1 MTLIDSL
8 TTYFDGEKS
17 AGLVLVG
24 MGAIACAWAVVVR
37 RGLSDAAGMFWPV
50 VIIGALQLAI
60 GVGLA
65 ARTPSQVAGLRATM
79 ERSQTEL
86 LAAETPRM
94 EKVQRNF
101 VVIEV
106 VEVVLMVA
114 GVALAL
120 GFKGTPYRSEVGM
133 GLALQ
138 ATVMLVFDL
147 LAERRGALY
156 LAALLR
162 AAGPSTG

>member
-1 MTLIDSL
+1 MLGSPR
-8 TTYFDGEKS
+8 
-17 AGLVLVG
+17 A
-24 MGAIACAWAVVVR
+24 
-37 RGLSDAAGMFWPV
+37 
-50 VIIGALQLAI
+50 
-60 GVGLA
+60 
-65 ARTPSQVAGLRATM
+65 QVASAPSEM
-79 ERSQTEL
+79 

-94 EKVQRNF
+94 QKVQRNF

-106 VEVVLMVA
+106 VELALLVV

-120 GFKGTPYRSEVGM
+120 GLKGTPYRSEVGM

-162 AAGPSTG
+162 SASS

>member
-1 MTLIDSL
+1 MTINDAL
-8 TTYFDGEKS
+8 TTYFDSEKS

-24 MGAIACAWAVVVR
+24 VGAIACAWAAVVR
-37 RGLSDAAGMFWPV
+37 RGFSDAAGMFWPL
-50 VIIGALQLAI
+50 VIIGVLQLAI
-60 GVGLA
+60 GAGLA

-79 ERSQTEL
+79 ERSQPEL

-101 VVIEV
+101 VGIEV
-106 VEVVLMVA
+106 VEAVLLAV

-120 GFKGTPYRSEVGM
+120 GFKGTPYLSEVGM

-162 AAGPSTG
+162 AS

>member
-1 MTLIDSL
+1 MVLADAL

-24 MGAIACAWAVVVR
+24 VGAIACVWAVVVR
-37 RGLSDAAGMFWPV
+37 RGVSDAAGMFWPV
-50 VIIGALQLAI
+50 VVIGALQLAI
-60 GVGLA
+60 GAGLA
-65 ARTPSQVAGLRATM
+65 ARTPSQVAGLRAQM
-79 ERSQTEL
+79 ASAPSEM
-86 LAAETPRM
+86 LAAETQRM
-94 EKVQRNF
+94 QKVQRSF

-106 VEVVLMVA
+106 VELVLLVV

-120 GFKGTPYRSEVGM
+120 GFKGTYRAEVGM

-138 ATVMLVFDL
+138 AAVMLVFDL

-162 AAGPSTG
+162 GAGS

>member
-1 MTLIDSL
+1 MGLADAL

-65 ARTPSQVAGLRATM
+65 ARTPSQVAGLRAQM
-79 ERSQTEL
+79 ASAPSEMV
-86 LAAETPRM
+86 AAEASRM
-94 EKVQRNF
+94 QKVQRNF
-101 VVIEV
+101 VIIEM
-106 VEVVLMVA
+106 VELALLVA

-138 ATVMLVFDL
+138 AAVMLVFDL

-156 LAALLR
+156 LAALLQ
-162 AAGPSTG
+162 GPVS